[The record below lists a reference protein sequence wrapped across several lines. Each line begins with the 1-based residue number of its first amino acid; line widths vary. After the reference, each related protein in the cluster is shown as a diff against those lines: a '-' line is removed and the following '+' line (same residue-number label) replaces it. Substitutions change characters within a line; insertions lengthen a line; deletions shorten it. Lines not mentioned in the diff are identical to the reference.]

1 MSESTTNAPG
11 TELTLRSILVGLI
24 VAAIIGCA
32 YPYCVLK
39 LGFGPNLSVVSAFFG
54 FMVLV
59 PLAFTLR
66 LIFRGNDTNARENNI
81 VQTMGTSAGQT
92 AFMCVLLA
100 AFDMLNTKGV
110 LSPPIHLGTWQIFFW
125 LCSASLLG
133 ILLAVPMRRHYID
146 EENLTYADGL
156 AAGETIVVLH
166 GARGKGAFKPLLALL
181 LGGFASGLLM
191 IATSFIKLFA
201 DTWFLPGMQPM
212 NIGFNWSLL
221 SFGSGLLV
229 GFRICLAMAIGTAIS
244 WFILP
249 SYLLHHGMI
258 TATTYPLTLRWVMW
272 PATGLMVAG
281 GLTSLVLK
289 WNLIVKTFQGLRGST
304 IAHNDFP
311 MSWVAAGSLVMTV
324 IICLVQ
330 YFSMGIPVWLSFI
343 AILLSLPLMLVGL
356 RVLGETNWGPISAM
370 SNMMQAIFA
379 LISPGNVPVNMSS
392 SGLTGT
398 IAVTSE
404 ALMQDFKAGQVI
416 GSNPRHLTIAQLIAA
431 PVGSLATAVV
441 YPVLR
446 DKFGIGPTGLSS
458 PISVKWAGFAELLT
472 KGLAALPKG
481 CLIGL
486 LIGIMVGIALTLL
499 AEFLSEKNA
508 EKVPSPAAIGIGMLI
523 PASVLMTF
531 ILGGVAQFIWAKVG
545 KKSEGDYRIP
555 LASGLIAGEALLAVV
570 LAVGAALGWFKP

>member
-1 MSESTTNAPG
+1 MTETRTAVVTRGP
-11 TELTLRSILVGLI
+11 ELTVRSIIVGLFVAI
-24 VAAIIGCA
+24 VIGSA

-54 FMVLV
+54 FIALVLI
-59 PLAFTLR
+59 LR
-66 LIFRGNDTNARENNI
+66 AAGTNPRENNI

-100 AFDMLNTKGV
+100 AFDLLNAKGI
-110 LSPPIHLGTWQIFFW
+110 LNPPIHLGTWQIFLW

-146 EENLTYADGL
+146 EENLTYADGM
-156 AAGETIVVLH
+156 AAGETIIVLH
-166 GARGKGAFKPLLALL
+166 EGREKGASAGPVKALG
-181 LGGFASGLLM
+181 LGALASGVLM
-191 IATSFIKLFA
+191 ILTSFLKVFP
-201 DTWFLPGMQPM
+201 DTWLLPGMGPM

-229 GFRICLAMAIGTAIS
+229 GFRICLAMAIGTFIS
-244 WFILP
+244 WFLLP
-249 SYLLHHGMI
+249 SYLVSHGMI
-258 TATTYPLTLRWVMW
+258 PEQTYPMTLRWVMW

-281 GLTSLVLK
+281 GLTSLALK
-289 WNLIVKTFQGLRGST
+289 WNLIVKTFRGLKGSKVD
-304 IAHNDFP
+304 NRDFP
-311 MSWVAAGSLVMTV
+311 MQWVIVGSLVMTV
-324 IICLVQ
+324 VICLVQ
-330 YFSMGIPVWLSFI
+330 YFSMGIPMWLSFI

-379 LISPGNVPVNMSS
+379 FISPGNVPVNMSS

-404 ALMQDFKAGQVI
+404 ALMQDFKAGQLI
-416 GSNPRHLTIAQLIAA
+416 GSNSRNLTIAQLIAA
-431 PVGSLATAVV
+431 PVGSIATAVV

-446 DKFGIGPTGLSS
+446 DKFGIGPQGLSS

-472 KGLAALPKG
+472 KGFSALPPG
-481 CLIGL
+481 CLVGL
-486 LIGIMVGIALTLL
+486 LIGIVVGIGLTLL
-499 AEFLSEKNA
+499 AEMYSQKT
-508 EKVPSPAAIGIGMLI
+508 PSPAAIGIGMLI

-531 ILGGVAQFIWAKVG
+531 ILGGVGQLIWAKSSR
-545 KKSEGDYRIP
+545 KSEDDYRIP
-555 LASGLIAGEALLAVV
+555 LASGLIAGEAILAVV
-570 LAVGAALGWFKP
+570 LAILAALGVNF

>member
-1 MSESTTNAPG
+1 MSQTRAVTVSTGP
-11 TELTLRSILVGLI
+11 ELTVRSILVGLV
-24 VAAIIGCA
+24 VAVIIGSA

-54 FMVLV
+54 FIALVLI
-59 PLAFTLR
+59 LR
-66 LIFRGNDTNARENNI
+66 AAGTNARENNI

-100 AFDMLNTKGV
+100 AFDMLNAKGV
-110 LSPPIHLGTWQIFFW
+110 LNPPIHLGTLQIFLW

-146 EENLTYADGL
+146 EENLTYADGM
-156 AAGETIVVLH
+156 AAGETIIVLH
-166 GARGKGAFKPLLALL
+166 EGREKGASAGPVKALALGSL
-181 LGGFASGLLM
+181 ASGALM
-191 IATSFIKLFA
+191 ILTSFLKLFP
-201 DTWFLPGMQPM
+201 DTWLLPGMQPM

-229 GFRICLAMAIGTAIS
+229 GFRICLAMAIGTFIS
-244 WFILP
+244 WFLLP

-258 TATTYPLTLRWVMW
+258 PEQTYPMTLRWVMW

-281 GLTSLVLK
+281 GLTSLALK
-289 WNLIVKTFQGLRGST
+289 WNLIVKTFRGLKGSKVD
-304 IAHNDFP
+304 HHDFP
-311 MSWVAAGSLVMTV
+311 MQWVVVGSLVMAV
-324 IICLVQ
+324 VICLVQ

-379 LISPGNVPVNMSS
+379 FISPGNVPVNMSS

-404 ALMQDFKAGQVI
+404 ALMQDFKAGQLI
-416 GSNPRHLTIAQLIAA
+416 GSNSRNLTVAQLIAA
-431 PVGSLATAVV
+431 PVGSIATAVV

-446 DKFGIGPTGLSS
+446 DKFGIGPQGLSS

-472 KGLAALPKG
+472 KGLSALPPG
-481 CLIGL
+481 CLVGL
-486 LIGIMVGIALTLL
+486 LIGIIVGIGLTLL
-499 AEFLSEKNA
+499 AEKYSETI
-508 EKVPSPAAIGIGMLI
+508 PSPAAMGIGMLI

-531 ILGGVAQFIWAKVG
+531 ILGGVGQLIWARTSP
-545 KKSEGDYRIP
+545 KSEDTFRIP
-555 LASGLIAGEALLAVV
+555 LASGLIAGEAILAVV
-570 LAVGAALGWFKP
+570 LAILAAVGVNV

>member
-1 MSESTTNAPG
+1 MTETHTAATTSGP
-11 TELTLRSILVGLI
+11 ELTGRSIAVGLI
-24 VAAIIGCA
+24 VALVIGSA

-54 FMVLV
+54 FIALVLI
-59 PLAFTLR
+59 LR
-66 LIFRGNDTNARENNI
+66 ASGTNARENNI

-100 AFDMLNTKGV
+100 AFDLLNTKGV
-110 LSPPIHLGTWQIFFW
+110 LNPPIHLGTWQIFFW

-156 AAGETIVVLH
+156 AAGETIRVLH
-166 GARGKGAFKPLLALL
+166 EGRAKGASDGPVKAL
-181 LGGFASGLLM
+181 GFGSLASGALM
-191 IATSFIKLFA
+191 FLTSFLKTFPDTLF
-201 DTWFLPGMQPM
+201 LVQPM

-229 GFRICLAMAIGTAIS
+229 GFRICLAMAIGMVVS

-249 SYLLHHGMI
+249 SYLMSHGMI
-258 TATTYPLTLRWVMW
+258 TEQTFPITLRWVMW

-281 GLTSLVLK
+281 GLMSLALK
-289 WNLIVKTFQGLRGST
+289 WNLIVKTFRALRGSK
-304 IAHNDFP
+304 IDHKDFP
-311 MSWVAAGSLVMTV
+311 MRWVVAGSIVMTV
-324 IICLVQ
+324 IVCLVQ

-343 AILLSLPLMLVGL
+343 AVLLSLPLMLVGL

-379 LISPGNVPVNMSS
+379 FISPGNVPVNMSS

-398 IAVTSE
+398 VAVTSE
-404 ALMQDFKAGQVI
+404 ALMQDFKAGQLL
-416 GSNPRHLTIAQLIAA
+416 GSNPRNLTIAQLIAA

-441 YPVLR
+441 YPLLR
-446 DKFGIGPTGLSS
+446 DKFGIGPQGLSS

-472 KGLAALPKG
+472 KGFDALPPG
-481 CLIGL
+481 CLVGL
-486 LIGIMVGIALTLL
+486 AIGIGVGIVLTLL
-499 AEFLSEKNA
+499 AEKYDA
-508 EKVPSPAAIGIGMLI
+508 TPSPAAIGIGMLL

-531 ILGGVAQFIWAKVG
+531 ILGGVAQLIWAKTS
-545 KKSEGDYRIP
+545 KKTEGDYRIP
-555 LASGLIAGEALLAVV
+555 LASGFIAGEAILAVV
-570 LAVGAALGWFKP
+570 QAILAAAGINL

>member
-1 MSESTTNAPG
+1 MSQTHTVATTTGP
-11 TELTLRSILVGLI
+11 ELTARSIVVGLA
-24 VAAIIGCA
+24 VALVIGSA

-54 FMVLV
+54 FIALVLI
-59 PLAFTLR
+59 LR
-66 LIFRGNDTNARENNI
+66 AAGTNPRENNI

-100 AFDMLNTKGV
+100 AFDLLNAKGV
-110 LSPPIHLGTWQIFFW
+110 LNPPIHLGTFQIFFW

-146 EENLTYADGL
+146 EENLTYADGM
-156 AAGETIVVLH
+156 AAGETIIVLH
-166 GARGKGAFKPLLALL
+166 EGRDKGASAGPVRALG
-181 LGGFASGLLM
+181 LGSLASGVLM
-191 IATSFIKLFA
+191 ILTSFLKLFS

-212 NIGFNWSLL
+212 NIGLNWSLL

-229 GFRICLAMAIGTAIS
+229 GFRICLAMAIGMFIS

-249 SYLLHHGMI
+249 PYLLSHGMI
-258 TATTYPLTLRWVMW
+258 PEQTYPMTLRWVMW

-281 GLTSLVLK
+281 GLTSLALK
-289 WNLIVKTFQGLRGST
+289 WNLIVKTFRGLKGSKMD
-304 IAHNDFP
+304 HRDFP
-311 MSWVAAGSLVMTV
+311 MQWVVAGSILMTV
-324 IICLVQ
+324 VVCLVQ
-330 YFSMGIPVWLSFI
+330 YFSMGIPVWLSLI
-343 AILLSLPLMLVGL
+343 AVLLSLPLMLVGL

-370 SNMMQAIFA
+370 SNMMQAVFA
-379 LISPGNVPVNMSS
+379 FISPGNVPVNMSS

-404 ALMQDFKAGQVI
+404 ALMQDFKAGQLV
-416 GSNPRHLTIAQLIAA
+416 GSNPRNLTVAQLLAA
-431 PVGSLATAVV
+431 PVGSIATAIV

-446 DKFGIGPTGLSS
+446 DKFGIGPQGLSS

-472 KGLAALPKG
+472 KGLNALPPG
-481 CLIGL
+481 CLVGL
-486 LIGIMVGIALTLL
+486 AIGIVLGIALTLL
-499 AEFLSEKNA
+499 AERWA
-508 EKVPSPAAIGIGMLI
+508 ELVPSPSAIGIGMLI

-531 ILGGVAQFIWAKVG
+531 ILGGVGQFVWSRVSPT
-545 KKSEGDYRIP
+545 SEEQYRIP

-570 LAVGAALGWFKP
+570 LAILAAAGVNF

>member
-1 MSESTTNAPG
+1 MTETRTAAVKTGP
-11 TELTLRSILVGLI
+11 ELTVRSIIVGLFVAI
-24 VAAIIGCA
+24 VIGSA

-54 FMVLV
+54 FIALVLI
-59 PLAFTLR
+59 LR
-66 LIFRGNDTNARENNI
+66 AAGTNARENNI

-100 AFDMLNTKGV
+100 AFDLLNAKGV
-110 LSPPIHLGTWQIFFW
+110 LNPPIHLGTLQIFLW

-146 EENLTYADGL
+146 EENLTYADGM
-156 AAGETIVVLH
+156 AAGETIIVLH
-166 GARGKGAFKPLLALL
+166 EGREKGASAGPVRALG
-181 LGGFASGLLM
+181 LGSLASGVLM
-191 IATSFIKLFA
+191 ILTSFLKVFP
-201 DTWFLPGMQPM
+201 DTWLLPGMQPM

-229 GFRICLAMAIGTAIS
+229 GFRICLAMAIGTFIS
-244 WFILP
+244 WFLLP
-249 SYLLHHGMI
+249 SYLVSHGMI
-258 TATTYPLTLRWVMW
+258 PEQTYPMTLRWVMW

-281 GLTSLVLK
+281 GLTSLALK
-289 WNLIVKTFQGLRGST
+289 WNLIVKTFRGLKGSKVD
-304 IAHNDFP
+304 NRDFP
-311 MSWVAAGSLVMTV
+311 MQWVIVGSLVMTV
-324 IICLVQ
+324 VICLVQ
-330 YFSMGIPVWLSFI
+330 YFSMGIPMWLSFI

-379 LISPGNVPVNMSS
+379 FISPGNVPVNMSS

-404 ALMQDFKAGQVI
+404 ALMQDFKAGQLI
-416 GSNPRHLTIAQLIAA
+416 GSNSRNLTIAQLIAA
-431 PVGSLATAVV
+431 PVGSIATAVV

-446 DKFGIGPTGLSS
+446 DKFGIGPQGLSS

-472 KGLAALPKG
+472 KGFSALPPG
-481 CLIGL
+481 CLVGL
-486 LIGIMVGIALTLL
+486 LIGIVVGIGLTLL
-499 AEFLSEKNA
+499 AEMYSQKT
-508 EKVPSPAAIGIGMLI
+508 PSPAAIGIGMLI

-531 ILGGVAQFIWAKVG
+531 ILGGVGQLIWAKSSP
-545 KKSEGDYRIP
+545 KSEEDYRIP
-555 LASGLIAGEALLAVV
+555 LASGLIAGEAILAVV
-570 LAVGAALGWFKP
+570 LAILAALGVNF

>member
-1 MSESTTNAPG
+1 MSDTTTAAAQPVP
-11 TELTLRSILVGLI
+11 ELTTRSIIVGLV

-54 FMVLV
+54 FIALV
-59 PLAFTLR
+59 IIMRAA
-66 LIFRGNDTNARENNI
+66 GTNARENNI

-110 LSPPIHLGTWQIFFW
+110 LNPPIHLGTAQIFFW

-146 EENLTYADGL
+146 EENLTYADGM
-156 AAGETIVVLH
+156 AAGETILVLH
-166 GARGKGAFKPLLALL
+166 EGREKGAGAPTVKALG
-181 LGGFASGLLM
+181 LGGLLSGVLTIFTTALAW
-191 IATSFIKLFA
+191 IPDTLF
-201 DTWFLPGMQPM
+201 FPGMEPM
-212 NIGFNWSLL
+212 RIGFNLSLL

-249 SYLLHHGMI
+249 RYLYSHGMI
-258 TATTYPLTLRWVMW
+258 EGLTYAQTLRWVMW

-289 WNLIVKTFQGLRGST
+289 WNLIVKTFRDLRTGKGGK
-304 IAHNDFP
+304 IEQKEFP
-311 MSWVAAGSLVMTV
+311 MKWVVIGSLIMTV
-324 IICLVQ
+324 VICLVQ

-356 RVLGETNWGPISAM
+356 RVLGETNWGPISAL

-379 LISPGNVPVNMSS
+379 FISPGNVPINMSS

-404 ALMQDFKAGQVI
+404 ALMQDFKAGQLI
-416 GSNPRHLTIAQLIAA
+416 KSNPRSLTIAQLIAA
-431 PVGSLATAVV
+431 PVGSLATALI

-446 DKFGIGPTGLSS
+446 ARFGIGPQGLSS

-472 KGLAALPKG
+472 KGLSALPRG
-481 CLIGL
+481 CLVGL
-486 LIGIMVGIALTLL
+486 VIGITVGIILTLL
-499 AEFLSEKNA
+499 AEKFGDLI
-508 EKVPSPAAIGIGMLI
+508 PSPAAIGIGMLI
-523 PASVLMTF
+523 NAAVLMTF
-531 ILGGVAQFIWAKVG
+531 ILGGVAQLIWARTATD
-545 KKSEGDYRIP
+545 SEDRLRIP
-555 LASGLIAGEALLAVV
+555 LASGLICGEAIVAVII
-570 LAVGAALGWFKP
+570 AIYAGIFS

>member
-1 MSESTTNAPG
+1 MSQTHTVATTTGP
-11 TELTLRSILVGLI
+11 ELTARSIVVGLA
-24 VAAIIGCA
+24 VALVIGSA

-54 FMVLV
+54 FIALVLI
-59 PLAFTLR
+59 LR
-66 LIFRGNDTNARENNI
+66 AAGTNPRENNI

-100 AFDMLNTKGV
+100 AFDLLNAKGV
-110 LSPPIHLGTWQIFFW
+110 LNPPIHLGTFQIFFW

-146 EENLTYADGL
+146 EENLTYADGM
-156 AAGETIVVLH
+156 AAGETIIVLH
-166 GARGKGAFKPLLALL
+166 EGRDKGASAGPVRALG
-181 LGGFASGLLM
+181 LGSLASGVLM
-191 IATSFIKLFA
+191 ILTSFLKLFS

-212 NIGFNWSLL
+212 NIGLNWSLL

-229 GFRICLAMAIGTAIS
+229 GFRICLAMAIGMFIS

-249 SYLLHHGMI
+249 PYLLSHGMI
-258 TATTYPLTLRWVMW
+258 PEQTYPMTLRWVMW

-281 GLTSLVLK
+281 GLTSLALK
-289 WNLIVKTFQGLRGST
+289 WNLIVKTFRGLKGSKMD
-304 IAHNDFP
+304 HRDFP
-311 MSWVAAGSLVMTV
+311 MQWVVAGSILMTV
-324 IICLVQ
+324 VVCLVQ
-330 YFSMGIPVWLSFI
+330 YFSMGIPVWLSLI
-343 AILLSLPLMLVGL
+343 AVLLSLPLMLVGL

-370 SNMMQAIFA
+370 SNMMQAVFA
-379 LISPGNVPVNMSS
+379 FISPGNVPVNMSS

-404 ALMQDFKAGQVI
+404 ALMQDFKAGQLV
-416 GSNPRHLTIAQLIAA
+416 GSNPRNLTVAQLLAA
-431 PVGSLATAVV
+431 PVGSIATAIV

-446 DKFGIGPTGLSS
+446 DKFGIGPQGLSS

-472 KGLAALPKG
+472 KGLNALPPG
-481 CLIGL
+481 CLVGL
-486 LIGIMVGIALTLL
+486 AIGIVLGIALTLL
-499 AEFLSEKNA
+499 AERWA
-508 EKVPSPAAIGIGMLI
+508 ELVPSPSAIGIGMLI

-531 ILGGVAQFIWAKVG
+531 ILGGVGQFVWSRVSP
-545 KKSEGDYRIP
+545 KSEEQYRIP

-570 LAVGAALGWFKP
+570 LAILAATGVNF

>member
-1 MSESTTNAPG
+1 MTNTSTATTQTGP
-11 TELTLRSILVGLI
+11 ELTTRSIVVGLV
-24 VAAIIGCA
+24 VAVIIGSA

-54 FMVLV
+54 FIALVLI
-59 PLAFTLR
+59 LR
-66 LIFRGNDTNARENNI
+66 AAGTNARENNI

-110 LSPPIHLGTWQIFFW
+110 LSPPIHLGTAQIFFW

-146 EENLTYADGL
+146 EENLTYADGM
-156 AAGETIVVLH
+156 AAGETILVLH
-166 GARGKGAFKPLLALL
+166 EGREKGASAGPVKALG
-181 LGGFASGLLM
+181 LGSLASGVLM
-191 IATSFIKLFA
+191 ILTSFLKLFP
-201 DTWFLPGMQPM
+201 DTWLLPGMAPM

-229 GFRICLAMAIGTAIS
+229 GWRICLAMAIGTAIS

-249 SYLLHHGMI
+249 SFLLSHGMI
-258 TATTYPLTLRWVMW
+258 PEQTYPMTLRWVMW

-281 GLTSLVLK
+281 GLTSLALK
-289 WNLIVKTFQGLRGST
+289 WNLIVKTFRGLKDSKVGEQAQRE
-304 IAHNDFP
+304 FP
-311 MSWVAAGSLVMTV
+311 MQWVVIGSLVMTV
-324 IICLVQ
+324 VICLVQ
-330 YFSMGIPVWLSFI
+330 YFSMGIPVYLSFI

-379 LISPGNVPVNMSS
+379 FISPGNVPVNMSS

-404 ALMQDFKAGQVI
+404 ALMQDFKAGQLI
-416 GSNPRHLTIAQLIAA
+416 RSNPRNLTIAQLIAA
-431 PVGSLATAVV
+431 PVGSLATALV

-446 DKFGIGPTGLSS
+446 NKFGIGPSGLSS

-472 KGLAALPKG
+472 KGLNALPPG
-481 CLIGL
+481 CLVGL
-486 LIGIMVGIALTLL
+486 AIGIAVGIGLTLL
-499 AEFLSEKNA
+499 AEKYKENI
-508 EKVPSPAAIGIGMLI
+508 PSPAAIGIGMLI

-531 ILGGVAQFIWAKVG
+531 ILGGVGQLLWAKSSP
-545 KKSEGDYRIP
+545 KSEEDFRIP
-555 LASGLIAGEALLAVV
+555 LASGLIAGEAILAVV
-570 LAVGAALGWFKP
+570 LALFAAFGVNF

>member
-1 MSESTTNAPG
+1 MASTETAASQLSP
-11 TELTLRSILVGLI
+11 ELTIRSVVVGI
-24 VAAIIGCA
+24 VVAAIIGSA

-39 LGFGPNLSVVSAFFG
+39 LGFGPNLSVVSAFLG

-59 PLAFTLR
+59 PIA
-66 LIFRGNDTNARENNI
+66 LIFTRWPTNARENNI

-100 AFDMLNTKGV
+100 AFDLLNARGI
-110 LSPPIHLGTWQIFFW
+110 LNPPIHLGTWQIFFW

-133 ILLAVPMRRHYID
+133 VLLAVPMRRHYID

-166 GARGKGAFKPLLALL
+166 GAGKGAIKPLLALVS
-181 LGGFASGLLM
+181 GAVASGLLM
-191 IATSFIKLFA
+191 IATSFLKLFP
-201 DTWFLPGMQPM
+201 DTWFLPGRQPM

-229 GFRICLAMAIGTAIS
+229 GFRICFAMAIGTAIS

-249 SYLLHHGMI
+249 GYLLSHGMI
-258 TATTYPLTLRWVMW
+258 TEATYPITLRWVMW

-289 WNLIVKTFQGLRGST
+289 WDLIVKTFQGLKKSK
-304 IAHNDFP
+304 ISQHDFP
-311 MSWVAAGSLVMTV
+311 MAWVAGGSLLMTV

-343 AILLSLPLMLVGL
+343 AIILSLPLMLVGL

-379 LISPGNVPVNMSS
+379 FISPGNVPVNMSS

-404 ALMQDFKAGQVI
+404 ALMQDFKAGQII
-416 GSNPRHLTIAQLIAA
+416 GSNSRRLTIAQLIAA
-431 PVGSLATAVV
+431 PVGSMATAVV

-446 DKFGIGPTGLSS
+446 NKFGIGPAGLSS

-472 KGLAALPKG
+472 KGLNALPPG

-486 LIGIMVGIALTLL
+486 MIGIAVGIVLTLL
-499 AEFLSEKNA
+499 AEKWGEH
-508 EKVPSPAAIGIGMLI
+508 VPSPAAIGIGMLI

-531 ILGGVAQFIWAKVG
+531 IMGGVAQLIWSKTNN
-545 KKSEGDYRIP
+545 KTEDSYRIP

-570 LAVGAALGWFKP
+570 LAILAAIGWMKP